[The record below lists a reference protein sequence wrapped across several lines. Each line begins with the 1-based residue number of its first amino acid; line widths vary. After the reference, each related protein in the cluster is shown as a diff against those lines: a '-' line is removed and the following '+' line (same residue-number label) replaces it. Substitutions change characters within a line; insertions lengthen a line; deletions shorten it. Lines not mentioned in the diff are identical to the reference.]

1 MPGRR
6 FIPPAMFPLAATALD
21 SLKQLPPMTWLKIAA
36 VLAGFMVVVV
46 FFRKIAQMNKVVL
59 AVIVFVITVLLF
71 FNWVYERSEP
81 RFLTPLVD
89 KIAPFFPS
97 KGSYGGKQQGG
108 PRM

>member
-1 MPGRR
+1 MPSRR

-21 SLKQLPPMTWLKIAA
+21 SLKQLPPITWLKIAA
-36 VLAGFMVVVV
+36 VLAGFVVLVV

-59 AVIVFVITVLLF
+59 GVLCFVITVIVL

-81 RFLTPLVD
+81 KFLTPLVE

-97 KGSYGGKQQGG
+97 KGSYGGKQQQG
-108 PRM
+108 PKM

>member
-1 MPGRR
+1 MPGAR
-6 FIPPAMFPLAATALD
+6 FISRAMFPLAATALD
-21 SLKQLPPMTWLKIAA
+21 MLKQLPPITWLKIAA
-36 VLAGFMVVVV
+36 VLAGFVVTVV